1 MTWNIEDV
9 IIDMNNSPAF
19 VENYFHAQK
28 SIDDDYSIDVM
39 DETVSHCFLYLVNFE
54 KVEEED
60 YYDRPGSAD
69 EYTLSG
75 QYHYGADILEEGQTF
90 CLDKGMTVDQ
100 LASDIADYL
109 KSFRKVIA

>member
-9 IIDMNNSPAF
+9 ITDMNNSPAF
-19 VENYFHAQK
+19 VENCLRAEK
-28 SIDDDYSIDVM
+28 SVGDDYSVDVM
-39 DETVSHCFLYLVNFE
+39 DETDSHCFLYLVNFE
-54 KVEEED
+54 KAEK
-60 YYDRPGSAD
+60 D

-109 KSFRKVIA
+109 NSFRKVLA

>member
-1 MTWNIEDV
+1 MAWNIEDV
-9 IIDMNNSPAF
+9 ITDMNNSPAF
-19 VENYFHAQK
+19 VENCLRAEK
-28 SIDDDYSIDVM
+28 SVGDDYSMDVM
-39 DETVSHCFLYLVNFE
+39 DETDSHCFLYLVNFE
-54 KVEEED
+54 KSEKED
-60 YYDRPGSAD
+60 YYERSSSSD

-109 KSFRKVIA
+109 KSFRKVLA